1 MKVHLSERH
10 MSVETTSARRTA
22 LPRALA
28 RVTLSGAL
36 LCLCAAGLAAKD
48 AAPWVAGDWTG
59 KPVVSTRFGAVQGF
73 ADADDTWVW
82 KAIPYA
88 RPPVGDLR
96 WRAPQDPL
104 PWAEI
109 RNEITFN
116 AGCTQYD
123 MFSTNTIRGS
133 EDCLYLNVWRPR
145 NAETGLPVYVFI
157 HGGGNSIGWATQVP
171 DYHGN
176 RLAAGSHMVFVSINY
191 RLGPFGWFTHPALRA
206 GQPPLDASGNYG
218 LLDMIKALEWIR
230 DNIRAFGGDP
240 QLVTLTG
247 HSAGAMDVLALL
259 IAPKAKGLFQRAMA
273 QSGVARTSSVAE
285 ADLMS
290 RSVIEQL
297 LVADGTA
304 KTHTQADAVAKAMT
318 PLTLAAYLRKKSDR
332 EILRTYGSPV
342 RGIIANPDVLNDGAV
357 IPVEG
362 FDSFATGR
370 YPGKVPIIIGGTRE
384 ELKLFLESI
393 RTIPWQGELYQAV
406 VKYGTA
412 RWRASGVDEVAH
424 LLAANPDQ
432 PPVYTYRFD
441 WGAPDAEGRSVLPG
455 AWGTRLGAFH
465 GLDVPFFF
473 GNDTILGA
481 LQMFLFTP
489 GNEPGRKA
497 LSSAMMKYL
506 ASFARTGNPNPPG
519 STLPKWLPWSTR
531 PGAMKALVFNAGPDA
546 LALSIST
553 AELTDA
559 VVLKSVTTDL
569 VEPLR
574 GNVLRYLDQMRNPW
588 RLW

>member
-1 MKVHLSERH
+1 MNGYLPERH
-10 MSVETTSARRTA
+10 VSAKA
-22 LPRALA
+22 I
-28 RVTLSGAL
+28 VTLSGAL
-36 LCLCAAGLAAKD
+36 LALCTARLAAQE

-59 KPVVSTRFGAVQGF
+59 TAVVSTRFGAVRGF

-88 RPPVGDLR
+88 RPPVGELR

-104 PWAEI
+104 PWTET
-109 RNEITFN
+109 REERSFN
-116 AGCTQYD
+116 AGCTQYEVL
-123 MFSTNTIRGS
+123 SANKIRGS

-145 NAETGLPVYVFI
+145 DTEIRLPVYVFI
-157 HGGGNSIGWATQVP
+157 HGGGNSIGWATQTS
-171 DYHGN
+171 DYLGN
-176 RLAAGSHMVFVSINY
+176 RLAAQSHMVFVSINY
-191 RLGPFGWFTHPALRA
+191 RLGPFGWFTHPALRT
-206 GQPPLDASGNYG
+206 GQSSLDASGNYG

-230 DNIRAFGGDP
+230 DNIEAFGGDP
-240 QLVTLTG
+240 QRVTLTG

-273 QSGVARTSSVAE
+273 MSGVARTSTVAE

-304 KTHTQADAVAKAMT
+304 KTHAQADAATRAMS
-318 PLTLAAYLRKKSDR
+318 PPVLAAYLRKKTDR

-357 IPVEG
+357 IPIEG
-362 FDSFATGR
+362 FSAFTTGR
-370 YPGKVPIIIGGTRE
+370 YPSKVPLILGGTRE
-384 ELKLFLESI
+384 ELKLFLESSKA
-393 RTIPWQGELYQAV
+393 IPWQGELYQAV

-412 RWRASGVDEVAH
+412 RWRAFGVDEIAH
-424 LLAANPDQ
+424 VLAVIPGQ

-441 WGAPDAEGRSVLPG
+441 WGAPDAEGKSVLPG
-455 AWGTRLGAFH
+455 AWAKRLGAFH
-465 GLDVPFFF
+465 GLDVPFFL

-481 LQMFLFTP
+481 LQAFLFTA
-489 GNEPGRKA
+489 ETDPGRKA
-497 LSSAMMKYL
+497 LSAAMMQYL

-531 PGAMKALVFNAGPDA
+531 PGTMRALVFDAGPDS

-559 VVLKSVTTDL
+559 GVLKAVNTDL

-574 GNVLRYLDQMRNPW
+574 GNVLRYLDQMKNPW
-588 RLW
+588 SLR